1 MMERL
6 EPAGSVGERRGLI
19 PAAAAGGGRSPLPS
33 GPSWGLG
40 QLPGHGGD
48 SARLG
53 DSSRGRGTAGTGLSS
68 GAAAGSRARLGGS
81 SWDPG
86 SARGQLLGAGLGSG
100 AAPAGCGWRSTSLS
114 SSSSSSSASSSSCA
128 RSPASHGGDPG
139 RPCSPAGAA
148 LARTPRHGRDAEM
161 PERILGATLLR
172 GEGMGGNSPA
182 HHTSPSPAPATG
194 SKGSSA
200 PFSAL
205 ICSPSAPPD
214 KMRFKRPIKSGRKQR
229 TDAVCAWDGS
239 TAPGSPWAAAP
250 ARQSSVL
257 QCPSD
262 LPIACS
268 SFSRV
273 MSQAELALQ
282 LLLTKGSLKSAK
294 EDFESDQA
302 QPPNEGD

>member
-19 PAAAAGGGRSPLPS
+19 PAAAAGGDAPLSPRDRA
-33 GPSWGLG
+33 GD
-40 QLPGHGGD
+40 GG
-48 SARLG
+48 
-53 DSSRGRGTAGTGLSS
+53 SSRGTAGTALGS
-68 GAAAGSRARLGGS
+68 GAAPA
-81 SWDPG
+81 WEQG

-114 SSSSSSSASSSSCA
+114 SSSSSSASSSSCA
-128 RSPASHGGDPG
+128 RNPASHGGDPG

-148 LARTPRHGRDAEM
+148 LAQTPRHGRDAEM

-182 HHTSPSPAPATG
+182 HHTSPSRAPATG

-257 QCPSD
+257 QCPPD

-282 LLLTKGSLKSAK
+282 LLRTKGSLKSAK

-302 QPPNEGD
+302 HPPNEGD

>member
-139 RPCSPAGAA
+139 RVRTYLAATLGQPFVSHLFISYFPQPCSPAGAA

-257 QCPSD
+257 PS
-262 LPIACS
+262 L
-268 SFSRV
+268 
-273 MSQAELALQ
+273 E
-282 LLLTKGSLKSAK
+282 
-294 EDFESDQA
+294 
-302 QPPNEGD
+302 